1 MSLILI
7 VLILVF
13 CVGGTGWG
21 YSRYPSSGPYLGGG
35 LGLVVLVVV
44 LWLIFSGGRL

>member
-1 MSLILI
+1 MTLILI

-21 YSRYPSSGPYLGGG
+21 YSRYPGSGPYFGGG
-35 LGLVVLVVV
+35 LGLVLVI
-44 LWLIFSGGRL
+44 LLIWFLMGGRF